1 MIVML
6 AGGIGGAK
14 LVSGFYLGNLASE
27 LTVIGNT
34 GDDLKFLGL
43 RICPDLDTIIYT
55 LSGKVDPKRGWGLE
69 GDSCSTRD
77 ALKIL
82 GAQDWFRLG
91 DRDLATHVWRS
102 SLLAEGVT
110 LTEVTRRMCQVF
122 GVECRLLPM
131 TDTYVPTEI
140 VTEIGALH
148 LQEYLVRERCRPKI
162 RQIRYPGIEDSKP
175 SVAVEESICKA
186 SVVIL
191 CPSNPFI
198 SIGPI
203 LAVPGI
209 RGYLRDADVPIV
221 AVSPIVA
228 GKALKGPAAK
238 MLEQLDYDVSPT
250 SIARL
255 YADFLDVFILDERD
269 EISRAEIEDM
279 GIKVQV
285 LNTVMHTPRDKV
297 ALARDILESL

>member
-6 AGGIGGAK
+6 TGGIGGAK

-55 LSGKVDPKRGWGLE
+55 LSGKVDPKQGWGLK
-69 GDSCSTRD
+69 GDSFSTLD

-110 LTEVTRRMCQVF
+110 LTEVTRRMCQAF

-140 VTEIGALH
+140 VTETGILH

-162 RQIRYPGIEDSKP
+162 RQICYSDIEKSIP
-175 SVAVEESICKA
+175 SVGVEESICK
-186 SVVIL
+186 VFVE
-191 CPSNPFI
+191 NW
-198 SIGPI
+198 
-203 LAVPGI
+203 
-209 RGYLRDADVPIV
+209 
-221 AVSPIVA
+221 
-228 GKALKGPAAK
+228 
-238 MLEQLDYDVSPT
+238 QL
-250 SIARL
+250 L
-255 YADFLDVFILDERD
+255 
-269 EISRAEIEDM
+269 
-279 GIKVQV
+279 
-285 LNTVMHTPRDKV
+285 
-297 ALARDILESL
+297 

>member
-6 AGGIGGAK
+6 AGGIGAAK
-14 LVSGFYLGNLASE
+14 LISGFYLGNLGGR

-43 RICPDLDTIIYT
+43 RVCPDLDTIIYT
-55 LSGKVDPKRGWGLE
+55 LSGKVDPKQGWGLE
-69 GDSCSTRD
+69 GDSFSTLA

-82 GAQDWFRLG
+82 GAQNWFRLG

-122 GVECRLLPM
+122 GVECCLLPM
-131 TDTYVPTEI
+131 TDAYVPTEI
-140 VTEIGALH
+140 VTETGILH
-148 LQEYLVRERCRPKI
+148 LQEYLVRDRCRPKI
-162 RQIRYPGIEDSKP
+162 CQIRYSEI
-175 SVAVEESICKA
+175 EESIPAIGVEKAIRKA
-186 SVVIL
+186 SAVIL

-209 RGYLRDADVPIV
+209 RDCLRDGDAPVV

-228 GKALKGPAAK
+228 GTALKGPAAK
-238 MLEQLDYDVSPT
+238 MLEQLGYAVSPT
-250 SIARL
+250 SIAKL
-255 YADFLDVFILDERD
+255 YSDFLDMFVLDERD
-269 EISRAEIEDM
+269 EILRTEIEDM

-285 LNTVMHTPRDKV
+285 LNTVMQTTRDKV
-297 ALARDILESL
+297 ALARGILESL